1 MEQPKE
7 DISSETGLLRHTNS
21 AGQRCDKDGETDEW
35 LPEVTDVE
43 MGGRGR
49 VTVN

>member
-1 MEQPKE
+1 MRQ
-7 DISSETGLLRHTNS
+7 NY
-21 AGQRCDKDGETDEW
+21 KDGETDEW

-49 VTVN
+49 GTVN